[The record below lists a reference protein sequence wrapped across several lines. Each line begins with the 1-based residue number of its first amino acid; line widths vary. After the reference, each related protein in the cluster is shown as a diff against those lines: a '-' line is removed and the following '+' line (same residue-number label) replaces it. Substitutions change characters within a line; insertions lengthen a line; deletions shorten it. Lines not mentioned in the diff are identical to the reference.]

1 MAAIAIAE
9 GSYAHYGYAAY
20 PLGHLG
26 YGHVAAHAPYT
37 YSHID
42 GHYAGHY
49 AHPVV
54 VDHAQ
59 HYGYAPAAVAVDA
72 HHGYAPV
79 VAVDAHHHGH
89 SATYTAANRGSVH
102 TAPLVGH
109 VVSQKSI
116 NTAPAPG
123 TNY

>member
-1 MAAIAIAE
+1 MMAAIAIAE

-26 YGHVAAHAPYT
+26 YGHVATHAPYT

-54 VDHAQ
+54 VDHAH
-59 HYGYAPAAVAVDA
+59 HYGHYAQGHPVIVDHYG
-72 HHGYAPV
+72 HHGYAP
-79 VAVDAHHHGH
+79 AHHGH
-89 SATYTAANRGSVH
+89 AASYTAANRGSVH
-102 TAPLVGH
+102 TAPLIGH